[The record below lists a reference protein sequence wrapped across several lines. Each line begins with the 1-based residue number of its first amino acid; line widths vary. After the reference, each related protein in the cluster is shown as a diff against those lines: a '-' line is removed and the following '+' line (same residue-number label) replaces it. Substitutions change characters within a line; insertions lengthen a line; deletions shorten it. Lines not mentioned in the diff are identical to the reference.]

1 MFSDKIKHVRSS
13 EAEVEWECFAW
24 LTIRRVP
31 LCGDMKSNK
40 RSGTSIRGTY
50 NSARHSIN
58 TTALGADE
66 MLVDVDALLS
76 SSARIATMTAGMS

>member
-1 MFSDKIKHVRSS
+1 M
-13 EAEVEWECFAW
+13 
-24 LTIRRVP
+24 
-31 LCGDMKSNK
+31 
-40 RSGTSIRGTY
+40 RGTY

>member
-1 MFSDKIKHVRSS
+1 MGV
-13 EAEVEWECFAW
+13 
-24 LTIRRVP
+24 
-31 LCGDMKSNK
+31 LCLVDDSPCTLIGDMKSNK
-40 RSGTSIRGTY
+40 RSGVKGTY

-66 MLVDVDALLS
+66 MLVDVDASLS